1 MISKKIILDWLV
13 IILEITYSMSILM
26 QVFFIIPGL
35 KPAIALLLFAFVMHI
50 IRFGF
55 RFNFLSIIAKDS
67 ILILFFLIFVFD
79 ILQSLIFS
87 DFNVIGLAVAQ
98 MFNYMVFLSYLCN
111 IYKENRS
118 LKDIIMPYIG
128 LSLYTVVS
136 VVILA
141 LLIIVGLPWEVN
153 MLMDNVR
160 VLEEDISGGGTYY
173 FPYFISLAAD
183 YHHIRI
189 FGQLPGITGFFHEP
203 HVIMFFITPALLLW
217 FLLKPKKNIIMI
229 MLCVYFFIALNS
241 MSSFNMVCITIT
253 AAIQALWMTRDSKN
267 LKYLL
272 VLSLMISI
280 AAYVGYEIMNNVSL
294 QILSKFGKGD
304 SYSGSLD
311 YSSNMLKYIVSFDSL
326 LGYGNRPPT
335 TGEYIA
341 GVSAGVLTG
350 VLDVLLLLMICFRLP
365 KLIFSS
371 SYNKHYLG
379 LSITYFVMHG
389 MKCNYLLFSYPL
401 FLYILYIL
409 TLSTNTKLSGNN
421 NIVETI

>member
-1 MISKKIILDWLV
+1 MKSKKYILDWLV

-35 KPAIALLLFAFVMHI
+35 KPAIALFLFAFVMHI

-55 RFNFLSIIAKDS
+55 RFNFFTIIAKDS
-67 ILILFFLIFVFD
+67 ILILFFLIIAFD
-79 ILQSLIFS
+79 IFQSLIYS
-87 DFNVIGLAVAQ
+87 DFSVTGLAVAQ
-98 MFNYMVFLSYLCN
+98 MLNYMVFLSYLCN

-118 LKDIIMPYIG
+118 HKDIIMPYVG
-128 LSLYTVVS
+128 FSLYTVVS
-136 VVILA
+136 VVVLA

-153 MLMDNVR
+153 MLTDNVR

-183 YHHIRI
+183 YHPIRI
-189 FGQLPGITGFFHEP
+189 FGKLPGITGVFHEP

-229 MLCVYFFIALNS
+229 MLCVYIFIALNS
-241 MSSFNMVCITIT
+241 MSSYNLVCITIT

-267 LKYLL
+267 LKYVL

-280 AAYVGYEIMNNVSL
+280 AAYVGYEIMNTVSL
-294 QILSKFGKGD
+294 EILSKFDKN
-304 SYSGSLD
+304 SGSRD
-311 YSSNMLKYIVSFDSL
+311 YSSNMLQYIVSFDGL

-335 TGEYIA
+335 IGEYKA

-389 MKCNYLLFSYPL
+389 MKNNYMLFSYPF

-409 TLSTNTKLSGNN
+409 TLSTNTKLSGNK